1 MEATLPVWAR
11 RARARQG
18 EKGNTVASGS
28 PPVATARVGG
38 AVVVAALVGWGEDKI
53 GGAGGSPPVA
63 PALVVA
69 AGAGVGAGE
78 GVQPST
84 AGAAGGSQNCTS
96 VPLALRTTGREEANA
111 FHSAWQAGVMSSPFQ
126 LDGMRS
132 PAAVQPGQDPQTKW

>member
-18 EKGNTVASGS
+18 EKGNTVAGGS

-38 AVVVAALVGWGEDKI
+38 AVVVAARVRWGEDNI
-53 GGAGGSPPVA
+53 GSAGGSPPVA

-69 AGAGVGAGE
+69 AGPPAG
-78 GVQPST
+78 
-84 AGAAGGSQNCTS
+84 GAAVGSQNCTS
-96 VPLALRTTGREEANA
+96 CPLALRAAGREEAKV